1 MKVICLLASIVAVC
15 LAHSHGAAAPAT
27 IYGIF
32 RHDCY
37 DSFTKLEFSD
47 TSCVSF
53 TFSKVVGFAIVL
65 GAFILKV
72 PQILKILSSGSVEG
86 ISALSYYVETI
97 NFLATA
103 ALSIHLGL
111 DFWVYGET
119 FVITVQNL
127 IIILMI
133 WSMDK
138 KISIGEKILF
148 VTITAGVV
156 FLMFEASLM
165 TEDMWAL
172 VSSSSILLNMS
183 ARVPQILQNFS
194 AKSTGQNAFATF
206 FLNWAGG
213 IARTATVVLNS
224 DDFMYTMQFVIAL
237 GLNTIIIM

>member
-1 MKVICLLASIVAVC
+1 M
-15 LAHSHGAAAPAT
+15 
-27 IYGIF
+27 
-32 RHDCY
+32 
-37 DSFTKLEFSD
+37 
-47 TSCVSF
+47 
-53 TFSKVVGFAIVL
+53 
-65 GAFILKV
+65 KV
-72 PQILKILSSGSVEG
+72 PQIIKILQSGSVEG

-138 KISIGEKILF
+138 KISVLEKGVF
-148 VTITAGVV
+148 VITTTGVAY
-156 FLMFEASLM
+156 LMFEASMM

-237 GLNTIIIM
+237 GLNTISILQFACYWTQPVAAKKRARLVSAKETKKT